1 VGRNG
6 SAHPKIVHKKEK
18 LMKKGMTMFCMLAAA
33 AGILVFTATQAKADK
48 KQARLGSLPF
58 SLDGFQANDTA
69 PLNVL
74 ADGLVGGATWS
85 HVYGPV
91 GGSSLGTV
99 LPNNQAP
106 QAVGFSGAGCQLEYS
121 QDQFSANGGRDTFN
135 ADVYS
140 TTCQPFS
147 QPGAAMKNG
156 SFSIVSGTGLFQN
169 LVGGGGT
176 IQISARA
183 DGSVIMH
190 LAGNLIA
197 SGDSYRQF

>member
-1 VGRNG
+1 
-6 SAHPKIVHKKEK
+6 
-18 LMKKGMTMFCMLAAA
+18 MKRWMTMSCMLAAA
-33 AGILVFTATQAKADK
+33 AGILVFTAMQARADK
-48 KQARLGSLPF
+48 NQARMGFLPF
-58 SLDGFQANDTA
+58 SLDGFQANGTA

-74 ADGLVGGATWS
+74 ADGFIRGGTWS

-91 GGSSLGTV
+91 AGSSLGTV
-99 LPNNQAP
+99 VPNNQAS

-121 QDQFSANGGRDTFN
+121 QDQFSANGGKDTFN

-147 QPGAAMKNG
+147 QPSAAIKNG
-156 SFSIVSGTGLFQN
+156 TFSIVSGTGLFQN

-176 IQISARA
+176 IQTSARA

-197 SGDSYRQF
+197 GGDSYRQF

>member
-1 VGRNG
+1 
-6 SAHPKIVHKKEK
+6 
-18 LMKKGMTMFCMLAAA
+18 MKKGITIFCMLAIA
-33 AGILVFTATQAKADK
+33 AGVLVVTSMQARADK
-48 KQARLGSLPF
+48 KQTRMGFLPF
-58 SLDGFQANDTA
+58 SLDGFQASSTE

-74 ADGLVGGATWS
+74 TDGFVRGATWS
-85 HVYGPV
+85 HIIGPIQ
-91 GGSSLGTV
+91 GSSLGTV
-99 LPNNQAP
+99 TPDNLAP
-106 QAVGFSGAGCQLEYS
+106 AGFTGAGCQLEYS

-147 QPGAAMKNG
+147 QPSSAIKNG
-156 SFSIVSGTGLFQN
+156 TFSIVSGTGLFQN

-176 IQISARA
+176 LQVSVRQ

-197 SGDSYRQF
+197 GGDSYRQF